1 MQMNEQDRTIAQRAE
16 TFRLSGA
23 YDEAIEIFKQLL
35 KKYPDNAWVNAH
47 LGATYYS
54 VMNYGKAEECLKKA
68 VDKNDKYLWAHAQLG
83 ETYRLWALAENRRKK
98 YIDLAIENFQKA
110 LDGKEPQDSN
120 YPWAL
125 AHLAATYR
133 LNITSGII
141 QLLNELVTPA
151 LSQGKL
157 SGLDVI
163 QQNKNTALQYLN
175 RALELMPTYAWAWG
189 MRSTVYRLA
198 QEYED
203 SFWDLGV
210 ESVIAP
216 NLNILQ
222 NSSFPV
228 PFLESSRVNLYEHA
242 FLFFYLTKQTE
253 DADEKQKFYLRAIAF
268 LQQALI
274 LRPGDLIAKLI
285 LTIVDTKQK
294 QEKQDGQALTPD
306 EIEKLQRKSKRF
318 FEDLEE
324 EFWQI
329 CKKVL
334 RNQMNVP
341 EPSVTIEKLQSIY
354 NEAEEGHKLRE
365 LILEDVINNQKSGVR
380 ENSQL
385 WLWKNVAQI
394 QMCTYV
400 LFFLGELSN
409 LLENDTNIGTAKPYL
424 ELAFTIEPYYFTERL
439 YQTPVFS
446 DADRASIFKKLNDGI
461 GFNLNE
467 TALPKGGT
475 RSNSKSPNNQGD
487 ARGI

>member
-1 MQMNEQDRTIAQRAE
+1 MQMNERARANAQRGE

-35 KKYPDNAWVNAH
+35 EKAPNDAWVNAH
-47 LGATYYS
+47 LGATYCQL
-54 VMNYGKAEECLKKA
+54 MDYGKAEECLKKA
-68 VDKNDKYLWAHAQLG
+68 IGKSKNYFWAHAQLG

-98 YIDLAIENFQKA
+98 YIDSAIEHFQKA
-110 LDGKEPQDSN
+110 LDGKEPADST
-120 YPWAL
+120 YEWAL
-125 AHLAATYR
+125 AHLGATYR

-163 QQNKNTALQYLN
+163 QQNKDTALQYLN

-198 QEYED
+198 QEYKD
-203 SFWDLGV
+203 SFCDLEV
-210 ESVIAP
+210 ETVVAP
-216 NLNILQ
+216 NFEILQ

-253 DADEKQKFYLRAIAF
+253 DPHEKQKCYLRAIAF

-306 EIEKLQRKSKRF
+306 EIEKLQRKLDRF

-324 EFWQI
+324 DFWQI

-354 NEAEEGHKLRE
+354 NQAEEGHKLKK

-400 LFFLGELSN
+400 LFLLSELSHI
-409 LLENDTNIGTAKPYL
+409 LGKDSNIGTARPYR
-424 ELAFTIEPYYFTERL
+424 ELALTIAPYVFIERL

-446 DADRASIFKKLNDGI
+446 DADRKSIVKELNDGI
-461 GFNLNE
+461 GFNLKE
-467 TALPKGGT
+467 TALPKW
-475 RSNSKSPNNQGD
+475 GD
-487 ARGI
+487 